1 MDADTTAAWETHK
14 VMLQVLVDEGRLTP
28 AMAADLC
35 SDKGQQAWLR
45 VYRIER
51 ARLRK

>member
-1 MDADTTAAWETHK
+1 MDAETAAAWEAHEAL
-14 VMLQVLVDEGRLTP
+14 LQRLLDEGRLTP
-28 AMAADLC
+28 AMAADLR
-35 SDKGQQAWLR
+35 SDKEQQEWVR